1 MQAVRVRVNIE
12 TEVKDMIKLGVN
24 TVLFGKYDFRTAMQ
38 HIKWAGYDAAEVSA
52 IKGMCEHLCL
62 DTWKQDAADIKA
74 VVEDLQLPL
83 TAMEEAGLDEDRLMK
98 AYEAGAAIG
107 IPVVNV
113 GPGGSQNN
121 PDDLP
126 KSIDLLAKMARKA
139 EPFGVTLCVKAH
151 VGAAIWNT
159 PTTLEA
165 MARID
170 SPAFGIDM
178 DPSHIHRGGEV
189 PKDALKQ
196 VISRVKHVHIR
207 DCKGPGPSPGIPDL
221 QACGRGDIDLMGY
234 CKVLVEAGY
243 DGPANLE
250 VIGAGE
256 YELSHCAII
265 AAESYGYLNACL
277 KACGG
282 R

>member
-1 MQAVRVRVNIE
+1 
-12 TEVKDMIKLGVN
+12 MIRLGAN
-24 TVLFGKYDFRTAMQ
+24 TVLFAGYDLRTAME
-38 HIKWAGYDAAEVSA
+38 HIKWAGFDGAEISA

-62 DTWKQDAADIKA
+62 DTWKQDADDIKA
-74 VVEDLQLPL
+74 LVAELELPL
-83 TAMEEAGLDEDRLMK
+83 TAMEEAALDEGRLMR
-98 AYEAGAAIG
+98 AFEAGAEIG

-113 GPGGSQNN
+113 GPTGSKDE
-121 PDDLP
+121 PEDLP
-126 KSIDLLAKMARKA
+126 KCIDMLAKMAEKA
-139 EPFGVTLCVKAH
+139 EPFGVSLCVKAH
-151 VGAAIWNT
+151 VGASIWNT
-159 PTTLEA
+159 ATTLEA
-165 MARID
+165 MKQID

-189 PKDALKQ
+189 PKEALSQ

-207 DCKGPGPSPGIPDL
+207 DCVGPGPSPGAPEH

-234 CKVLVEAGY
+234 CKVLVDAGY
-243 DGPANLE
+243 DGPVDLE

-256 YELSHCAII
+256 YALSRVAII
-265 AAESYGYLNACL
+265 AAETHGYLNACL